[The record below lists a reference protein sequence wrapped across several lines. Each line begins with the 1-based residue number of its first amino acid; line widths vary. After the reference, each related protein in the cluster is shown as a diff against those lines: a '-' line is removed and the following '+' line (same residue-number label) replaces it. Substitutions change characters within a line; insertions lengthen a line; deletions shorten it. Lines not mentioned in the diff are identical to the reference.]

1 MATNCAKPLLSALF
15 LQLFDLVLF
24 IGGLIERISPHARTD
39 LVCAHMAITT
49 DVFDGTAC
57 LAVLPG

>member
-1 MATNCAKPLLSALF
+1 MAANFAKPLLSALL

-24 IGGLIERISPHARTD
+24 IGGLIEHISPHARTD
-39 LVCAHMAITT
+39 LGCAHMAITI